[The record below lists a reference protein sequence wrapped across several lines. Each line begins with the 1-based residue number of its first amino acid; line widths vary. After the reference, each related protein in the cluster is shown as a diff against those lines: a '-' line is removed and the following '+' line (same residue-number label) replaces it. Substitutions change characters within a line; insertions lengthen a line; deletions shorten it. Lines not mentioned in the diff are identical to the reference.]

1 MDIAYFDGG
10 DEQRGRYLM
19 IEAAALIVFPV
30 LMAFA
35 ASSDLLTM
43 TISNRISIILV
54 VSFLALGLALRLP
67 WEVLAENLACGG
79 AILAVTFALYC
90 RGWIGGGDAKLA
102 AATAV
107 WLGWAHVLDYGLVT
121 SVFGGILTFVILMV
135 RRWPLPQWLARQQ
148 WLARLHEQGVG
159 VPYGIALAAAGLFI
173 YPDTQIWL
181 QVIRA

>member
-1 MDIAYFDGG
+1 
-10 DEQRGRYLM
+10 M
-19 IEAAALIVFPV
+19 IEAAALIVFPI

-43 TISNRISIILV
+43 TISNRISIALV
-54 VSFLALGLALRLP
+54 GSFLALGLALQMP
-67 WEVLAENLACGG
+67 WLVMAEHLSCGG
-79 AILAVTFALYC
+79 VILAITFALYC

-107 WLGWAHVLDYGLVT
+107 WLGWANVFDYGLVA
-121 SVFGGILTFVILMV
+121 SAFGGILTMAILML

-148 WLARLHEQGVG
+148 WLARLHEHGGG
-159 VPYGIALAAAGLFI
+159 VPYGIALAAAGLFV

-181 QVIRA
+181 RVIQA

>member
-1 MDIAYFDGG
+1 
-10 DEQRGRYLM
+10 M

-43 TISNRISIILV
+43 TISNRISIALV
-54 VSFLALGLALRLP
+54 VSFLAMALALHTS
-67 WEVLAENLACGG
+67 WDVFAEHLSCGA
-79 AILAVTFALYC
+79 AILAITFTLYC
-90 RGWIGGGDAKLA
+90 RGWVGGGDAKLA

-107 WLGWAHVLDYGLVT
+107 WLGWAHVLNYGVVASALGGVLTLSILV
-121 SVFGGILTFVILMV
+121 L
-135 RRWPLPQWLARQQ
+135 RRWPLPLWLARRQ
-148 WLARLHEQGVG
+148 WLARLHDRASG

-181 QVIRA
+181 RVIGR

>member
-1 MDIAYFDGG
+1 
-10 DEQRGRYLM
+10 M

-43 TISNRISIILV
+43 TISNRISIALV
-54 VSFLALGLALRLP
+54 ACFLAMALALHMP
-67 WEVLAENLACGG
+67 WREFADHLSCGVV
-79 AILAVTFALYC
+79 ILAITFALFW
-90 RGWIGGGDAKLA
+90 RGWVGGGDAKLA

-107 WLGWAHVLDYGLVT
+107 WLGWAHVMDYGLVA
-121 SVFGGILTFVILMV
+121 SAFGGVLTLSILVL
-135 RRWPLPQWLARQQ
+135 RRWPLPQWLARRR
-148 WLARLHEQGVG
+148 WAARLHEHGSG

-181 QVIRA
+181 RVIGA

>member
-1 MDIAYFDGG
+1 
-10 DEQRGRYLM
+10 M

-43 TISNRISIILV
+43 TISNRISIALV
-54 VSFLALGLALRLP
+54 ACFLAMALALRMP
-67 WEVLAENLACGG
+67 WGELAGHLSCGV
-79 AILAVTFALYC
+79 AILAITFALYC
-90 RGWIGGGDAKLA
+90 RGWVGGGDAKLA

-107 WLGWAHVLDYGLVT
+107 WLGWAHVMDYGLVA
-121 SVFGGILTFVILMV
+121 SAFGGVLTFAILLL
-135 RRWPLPQWLARQQ
+135 RRWPLPQWLARRQ
-148 WLARLHEQGVG
+148 WLVRLHEHGSG

-181 QVIRA
+181 RVIGT

>member
-1 MDIAYFDGG
+1 
-10 DEQRGRYLM
+10 M

-43 TISNRISIILV
+43 TISNRISIALV
-54 VSFLALGLALRLP
+54 ASYFAIGLALQLP
-67 WEVLAENLACGG
+67 WEVFAEHLSCGG
-79 AILAVTFALYC
+79 AILAITFALYC
-90 RGWIGGGDAKLA
+90 RSWIGGGDAKLA

-107 WLGWAHVLDYGLVT
+107 WIGWANVLDYGLVA
-121 SVFGGILTFVILMV
+121 SVFGGVLTLAILVL

-148 WLARLHEQGVG
+148 WLARLHEHGGG

-181 QVIRA
+181 RVIGA

>member
-1 MDIAYFDGG
+1 
-10 DEQRGRYLM
+10 M

-43 TISNRISIILV
+43 TISNRISIALV
-54 VSFLALGLALRLP
+54 ASFLGMALALQMP
-67 WEVLAENLACGG
+67 WQVFADHVSCGG
-79 AILAVTFALYC
+79 VILAITFALYC

-107 WLGWAHVLDYGLVT
+107 WLGWAHIMDYGIVA
-121 SVFGGILTFVILMV
+121 SAFGGILTISILLL
-135 RRWPLPQWLARQQ
+135 RKWPLPQWLARRQ
-148 WLARLHEQGVG
+148 WVARLHENGNG

-181 QVIRA
+181 RVIGA